1 MHHTNGCTHHQPEL
15 VTIMLE
21 TYGFHPRSDGLAKRM
36 PARETVA
43 GVAAF
48 RWPISNISRMEGE
61 RGTRSLLARV
71 NTWENGNRKHFAS
84 VVHGMRR

>member
-1 MHHTNGCTHHQPEL
+1 M
-15 VTIMLE
+15 
-21 TYGFHPRSDGLAKRM
+21 AKRI

-48 RWPISNISRMEGE
+48 RWPISNMSRMEGE

-71 NTWENGNRKHFAS
+71 STWGIKRQETS
-84 VVHGMRR
+84 VYTTLARDYGGVHGK